1 MNMRNIINIIL
12 LGILIFFGVDKFGNL
27 NLIDKFYLPKYR
39 VLKNSFN
46 NEKIKIKSKEK
57 KLSLNYRFSFDKN
70 EADYF
75 LFLFL
80 IVVPLIIIWSIPYSN
95 EKK

>member
-1 MNMRNIINIIL
+1 MNMRNFINVIL

-39 VLKNSFN
+39 VLKKSFN
-46 NEKIKIKSKEK
+46 NEKIKSKEK
-57 KLSLNYRFSFDKN
+57 KLSLNQRFSFDKY